1 MADQATHDPQL
12 CTISIAGAPISGFA
26 SQDGF
31 SVSYDSEK
39 FTKLVGLRGLGAWNK
54 NASNAATITLQL
66 LASSANNA
74 TLAAIHLADVS
85 TPGGILVPLIVM
97 QQNSDTTVATGAVR
111 VMKMPDLTVGA
122 EMPTRTWMLGSLNW
136 TMYVGGQN
144 TTPIV
149 SNMDDVRALIA
160 AASAIPAA
168 V

>member
-12 CTISIAGAPISGFA
+12 CTISIAGARITGFA

-31 SVSYDSEK
+31 SVSYDSDR
-39 FTKLVGLRGLGAWNK
+39 FSKLVGLRGLGAWNK
-54 NASNAATITLQL
+54 NSSNAATITLQL
-66 LASSANNA
+66 LGNSEDNDI
-74 TLAAIHLADVS
+74 LAAIHLADIS
-85 TPGGILVPLIVM
+85 TPGGALVPMIVM
-97 QQNSDTTVATGAVR
+97 QQNGRTAATGAVR
-111 VMKMPDLTVGA
+111 VMKMPDVSVGA
-122 EMPTRTWMLGSLNW
+122 EMSTRTWMLGSLNW
-136 TMYVGGQN
+136 TMYIGGQN